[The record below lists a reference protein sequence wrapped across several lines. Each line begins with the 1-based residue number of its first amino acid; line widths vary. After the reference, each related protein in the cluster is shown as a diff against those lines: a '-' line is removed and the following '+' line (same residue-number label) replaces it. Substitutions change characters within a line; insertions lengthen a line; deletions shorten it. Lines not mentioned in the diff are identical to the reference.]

1 MRLLIVLKV
10 ILVSCL
16 IWAVSAPAMAG
27 SDSVRDFSGTY
38 VSTIT
43 SRHPY
48 FFRPQNRNLVI
59 EIEQTGDLITATD
72 SDRKFNLKIEG
83 RIDHDTINFYMY
95 PNRVNGG
102 TDLLGSW
109 KIDETGTII
118 DGSWDSANSYGR
130 WDMIKL

>member
-1 MRLLIVLKV
+1 MRLLIVLKI
-10 ILVSCL
+10 ILVPSL
-16 IWAVSAPAMAG
+16 FWTVSAPALAD
-27 SDSVRDFSGTY
+27 SDPVRDFSGTY
-38 VSTIT
+38 VSAIT
-43 SRHPY
+43 SQHPY
-48 FFRPQNRNLVI
+48 FFRSPNRNLVI

-72 SDRKFNLKIEG
+72 SKFNLKIEG

-95 PNRVNGG
+95 PNRVNGRI
-102 TDLLGSW
+102 DLLGSW

>member
-27 SDSVRDFSGTY
+27 SDPVRDFSGTY
-38 VSTIT
+38 VSAIT
-43 SRHPY
+43 SQHPY
-48 FFRPQNRNLVI
+48 FFRPQNRTLVI
-59 EIEQTGDLITATD
+59 EIEQTGDLITAT
-72 SDRKFNLKIEG
+72 DRKFNLKIEG

-102 TDLLGSW
+102 NDLLGSW
-109 KIDETGTII
+109 KIDETGSII
-118 DGSWDSANSYGR
+118 DGSWDSSNSYGR
-130 WDMIKL
+130 WDMFKL